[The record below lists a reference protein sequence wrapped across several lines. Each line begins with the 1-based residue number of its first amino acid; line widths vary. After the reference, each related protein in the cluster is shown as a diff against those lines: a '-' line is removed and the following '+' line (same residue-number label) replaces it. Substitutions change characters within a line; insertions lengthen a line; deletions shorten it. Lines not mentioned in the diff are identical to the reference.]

1 MGEYQNVQLSDI
13 KFVKNRPTHPQY
25 FDTSPTPDRPN
36 VDQPHITPDQFS
48 FGGPGNTPYEPLA
61 ADKPG
66 EQLAPEGAIWKMYV
80 DEAKEHDSELVD
92 GKNRN
97 LDMMLLFAALFS
109 AILTAFIIESK
120 DLLQEDSADFSAT
133 LLLAI
138 AQSQQRM
145 EQGNPQILP
154 LIERPEFSS
163 SMSAR
168 WINGLWFTALA
179 LSLSAALVAMLAK
192 EWLTAF
198 VASRPRPALS
208 HALLHQQ
215 RLQGLVQCRAL
226 HVVDF
231 LPTMLHISLLLFFLG
246 LAIYLWMLDWA
257 IAIAIVILSGT
268 TVVFYIVTGLLGA
281 LNESCPYATQIS
293 KYLRVVLVSF
303 SQTSKSSE
311 HHTINKPA
319 GKETTDEQL
328 RALLWLIDNT
338 RDPAVG
344 DCACQALAGIQINLK
359 TNIQAEETETTH
371 LRSATNQGL
380 SRPNLIYDLYNAA
393 QTRFTDARLRL
404 SQAPVEN
411 QGMHMAQYASAMP
424 ALVYSLE
431 AYVKLEPGAS
441 TDSELRS
448 KLMIQ
453 SPAVSVLQ
461 TMDTIWTDDCPGLT
475 PDAYATLTAADL
487 RFIRAVIFAHHS
499 VHHNHLHSARAFR
512 VVAVLADDTSSS
524 YDGEH
529 ITESSAIEMQ
539 PLVKAPLETYA
550 SRFQLRARYSRNL
563 VRTGYLLSYH
573 NRYNVT
579 ISARPLVYL
588 LESIRLTAQCSE
600 LNPSFHLSTCLLQSE
615 NDNTLP
621 SFDVNILSDDR
632 SHTVDPFDIGDEDG
646 IIAGL
651 VQVIASAGIQ
661 NNPSVELAAGR
672 CLVLIGPMLLKQWVT
687 MMNKSS
693 ERHINQYSAGSQ
705 FVEHTLECWPKDRS
719 TNQLEAMAYWTLHQL
734 LVIATIAV
742 SLADCPGM
750 IDLSN
755 IACIALCR
763 RAMAA
768 SGRAAMF
775 ELAEDYDQLLSDLTR
790 SISLNSWRLHSD
802 TSKLFLNLLLT
813 ESSERSLFRIR
824 GIRSSGLPHLFRL
837 LAVMPV
843 HLEETQKLLADLHLI
858 LKEEVDKPYLPN
870 KYLLIFTS
878 TTDGLRTLSSIGNH
892 PEYRPAV
899 TDCIVKT
906 VHAINRFSRLQRRD
920 SALSARAVPGFLE
933 VVYKALIINA
943 GKSRANVLS
952 KSDCILSLMGDVL
965 SILRTLDP
973 KARNVAETRAE
984 AGFIYGIVRELAGCS
999 REFADIAEEMAEW
1012 GDADAIRL
1020 QGLDQLFVEW

>member
-25 FDTSPTPDRPN
+25 FDTSSTLDRPN

-48 FGGPGNTPYEPLA
+48 FGGPGNTPYERLA

-80 DEAKEHDSELVD
+80 DEAKEHDNELVD

-120 DLLQEDSADFSAT
+120 DLLQEDPADLSAT

-215 RLQGLVQCRAL
+215 RLQGLVRWRAL

-257 IAIAIVILSGT
+257 IAIAM
-268 TVVFYIVTGLLGA
+268 
-281 LNESCPYATQIS
+281 
-293 KYLRVVLVSF
+293 
-303 SQTSKSSE
+303 TSKPSE
-311 HHTINKPA
+311 HHTIIKPA
-319 GKETTDEQL
+319 GTETTDEQL

-359 TNIQAEETETTH
+359 TNKQSEETETAH
-371 LRSATNQGL
+371 CRSAANQGL
-380 SRPNLIYDLYNAA
+380 SRPNLIYDLYNAV

-431 AYVKLEPGAS
+431 AYVKLDPGAS

-475 PDAYATLTAADL
+475 PDSYATLTAADL
-487 RFIRAVIFAHHS
+487 RLIRAVIFAHHS
-499 VHHNHLHSARAFR
+499 VHHDHLHSARAFR
-512 VVAVLADDTSSS
+512 VVAVLADDTASSH
-524 YDGEH
+524 DGEH

-588 LESIRLTAQCSE
+588 LESIRLTAQYSE
-600 LNPSFHLSTCLLQSE
+600 LNPSFHLSTCLPQSE

-661 NNPSVELAAGR
+661 NNPSVEFAAGR

-693 ERHINQYSAGSQ
+693 ERHLNQYSAGSHI
-705 FVEHTLECWPKDRS
+705 VEHTLEYWPKDRS

-755 IACIALCR
+755 IACIALSR

-813 ESSERSLFRIR
+813 ESSERSLFRSR

-843 HLEETQKLLADLHLI
+843 HLEET
-858 LKEEVDKPYLPN
+858 
-870 KYLLIFTS
+870 
-878 TTDGLRTLSSIGNH
+878 
-892 PEYRPAV
+892 
-899 TDCIVKT
+899 
-906 VHAINRFSRLQRRD
+906 
-920 SALSARAVPGFLE
+920 
-933 VVYKALIINA
+933 
-943 GKSRANVLS
+943 
-952 KSDCILSLMGDVL
+952 
-965 SILRTLDP
+965 
-973 KARNVAETRAE
+973 
-984 AGFIYGIVRELAGCS
+984 
-999 REFADIAEEMAEW
+999 
-1012 GDADAIRL
+1012 
-1020 QGLDQLFVEW
+1020 